1 MVKQERG
8 KASAKVITDGDISI
22 AAQMLQGGG
31 LVAFPTETVYGL
43 GADATND
50 LAVAAIFEAKARPRF
65 NPLIVHIADQ
75 TDAAAL
81 VMWNTLAEQLATEFW
96 PGPLTLILPRRK
108 NSAVSLLVSAGS
120 EAIALRSPNHPVA
133 RSLLHEA
140 RCPIAGP
147 SANPAGRVSPTTAD
161 HVLKGLGD
169 RIDLVIDG
177 GSCDVGVESTV
188 VDVTT
193 PTPSLLRPGGLP
205 REAIEAVLGQRLI
218 DPSTNK
224 NTDQH
229 LRSPGQLSS
238 HYAPKHSVRL
248 EAVDIKPNE
257 ALLAFGPQPL
267 EGAAHML
274 NLSPSSNLREAA
286 GHLFAMLHELDEL
299 DIDGIAVMPVPLKG
313 LGEAIN
319 DRLQRAAARP

>member
-1 MVKQERG
+1 MARQDQGIPR
-8 KASAKVITDGDISI
+8 AKIIRDGEVSVAAETISD
-22 AAQMLQGGG
+22 GG

-65 NPLIVHIADQ
+65 NPLIVHIADR

-120 EAIALRSPNHPVA
+120 EAIALRSPSHPIA

-140 RCPIAGP
+140 QCPIAGP

-205 REAIEAVLGQRLI
+205 REAIEAVLGQKLI

-224 NTDQH
+224 NTDEH

-274 NLSPSSNLREAA
+274 NLSPGSNLREAA
-286 GHLFAMLHELDEL
+286 SHLFAMLHELDEL
-299 DIDGIAVMPVPLKG
+299 DIDGIAVMPVPFKG

-319 DRLQRAAARP
+319 DRLQRAAVRP